1 MLHLVLA
8 SASPRRKELLQK
20 LNIPFSTFSPRAD
33 ESFSPNLSPNEIVTM
48 LALRKANMA
57 SAQFPESIVIG
68 SDTIVVN
75 NDKVL
80 GKPAN
85 RQEAKQMLEQLSGQ
99 THSVYTGVAV
109 VYGKISKTF
118 YEKTDVEFWE
128 LSDADIERYLDSGE
142 PFDKAGAYGIQG
154 LGALHVK
161 SIKGDYYAVVGLPIS
176 RLSRTLSSMGLGSP
190 PE

>member
-20 LNIPFSTFSPRAD
+20 LNIPFSTFSPHAD